1 MGAGQVKPWE
11 REWQGDAPESKGGA
25 PWERDWQQSS
35 GPTDR
40 QKTLSNAGS
49 RFLRGMT
56 DPIDAGAQLLTHA
69 LPEGLVNAVNS
80 GAQFVN
86 DLPGIGPLT
95 KALGMTPATSGGLDK
110 RIREGEQEYQAA
122 RQATAPATLSSLV
135 SGQRNPGFDLA
146 RAFGNVATGFAVPGG
161 NAAGM
166 GARILQGAGAGAAS
180 GALQPVVEDQDN
192 FWSEKGKQTL
202 VGGATGAAVAPIV
215 GALARV
221 IRPNTSKAARTLLDE
236 GVTPTPGQIL
246 GGAYRTTEDKITSLP
261 LIGDAIT
268 SARKK
273 SLDELN
279 RAVYQRALTPIGQK
293 ADDLPVGREGVARV
307 HQQLQDAYNTLL
319 PNLSF
324 KADQPFTQAVA
335 TVRGMVRR
343 LPQQIKGELEDIYRD
358 KVVSRMTPQGLMNGR
373 SFKDAESDLGQ
384 EIRRLSKDP
393 NRHAQQLKDAVIEL
407 RDQMRQALTRSN
419 PAHAAELQAI
429 NQGYS
434 NFARIRDAG
443 AALGDK
449 SGGFTPADLLGA
461 VRRNDHSVGKGQFAT
476 GRAQMQD
483 LADAAVATLP
493 GKYPDSG
500 TTGRVLLGGMATGA
514 LGGAGYFGNPLIP
527 IAAAA
532 GALPYMPGG
541 RQLAAALLARRG
553 AMADPMAQSL
563 RNATPKIAASIAPLV
578 YQPSE

>member
-1 MGAGQVKPWE
+1 MKPWE

-563 RNATPKIAASIAPLV
+563 RNATPKIAAGVAPLV

>member
-1 MGAGQVKPWE
+1 MKPWE

-95 KALGMTPATSGGLDK
+95 KALGMTPATSSGLDK

-563 RNATPKIAASIAPLV
+563 RNATPKIAAGVAPLV

>member
-1 MGAGQVKPWE
+1 MKPWE

-25 PWERDWQQSS
+25 PWERDWQQPS

-135 SGQRNPGFDLA
+135 SGQRDPGFDLA

-246 GGAYRTTEDKITSLP
+246 GGAYRTTEDKMTSLP

-563 RNATPKIAASIAPLV
+563 RNATPKIAAGVAPLV

>member
-1 MGAGQVKPWE
+1 MKPWE

-135 SGQRNPGFDLA
+135 SGQRDPGFDLA

-246 GGAYRTTEDKITSLP
+246 GGAYRTTEDKMTSLP

-307 HQQLQDAYNTLL
+307 QQQLADAYDALL
-319 PNLSF
+319 PKLSF
-324 KADQPFTQAVA
+324 KADKPFTQGVN
-335 TVRGMVRR
+335 TVRGMVRT
-343 LPQQIKGELEDIYRD
+343 LPRQIQSEFDDIYRTE
-358 KVVSRMTPQGLMNGR
+358 VVGRMTPQGLMNGQ
-373 SFKDAESDLGQ
+373 SFKDAETALGQ
-384 EIRRLSKDP
+384 RIRRLSIDP
-393 NRHAQQLKDAVIEL
+393 NRHAQQLKDAVQEL
-407 RDQMRQALTRSN
+407 RDQMRQGLTRAN
-419 PAHAAELQAI
+419 PAHAAELKAI
-429 NQGYS
+429 NQGWS
-434 NFARIRDAG
+434 NYARIRDAG
-443 AALGDK
+443 SRLGDK
-449 SGGFTPADLLGA
+449 SDGFTPADLLGA
-461 VRRNDHSVGKGQFAT
+461 VRKNDRSVGKGQFAT

-483 LADAAVATLP
+483 LADAAVSTLP
-493 GKYPDSG
+493 NKYPDSG
-500 TTGRVLLGGMATGA
+500 TTGRAMISALSAGA
-514 LGGAGYFGNPLIP
+514 LGGSGFYLNPLIP
-527 IAAAA
+527 ITAAA

-563 RNATPKIAASIAPLV
+563 RNATPKIAAGVAPLV

>member
-1 MGAGQVKPWE
+1 MKPWE

>member
-1 MGAGQVKPWE
+1 MKPWE

-110 RIREGEQEYQAA
+110 RVREGEQEYQAA

-135 SGQRNPGFDLA
+135 SGQRDPGFDLA
-146 RAFGNVATGFAVPGG
+146 RAFGNVVTGFAVPGG

-221 IRPNTSKAARTLLDE
+221 IRPNTSKAARTMLDE

-246 GGAYRTTEDKITSLP
+246 GGAYRTTEDKMTSLP

-563 RNATPKIAASIAPLV
+563 RNATPKIAASVAPLV